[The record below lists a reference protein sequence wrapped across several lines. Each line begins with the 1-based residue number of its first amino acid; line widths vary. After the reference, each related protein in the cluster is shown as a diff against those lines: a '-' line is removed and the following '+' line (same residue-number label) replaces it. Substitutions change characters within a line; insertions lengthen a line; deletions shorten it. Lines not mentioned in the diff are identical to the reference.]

1 MTFMIVLY
9 QSKTNN
15 LRSQKPTK
23 YLFLLFMQRKPERER
38 ERERERKRGGGRKRE
53 GYGKCLK
60 RTTAATIEETISHQ
74 NDGSDFDTLKN
85 KLFKIFTYVPSRYK
99 TSNCLAIEI

>member
-23 YLFLLFMQRKPERER
+23 YLFLLFMERKLERER
-38 ERERERKRGGGRKRE
+38 ERERERE
-53 GYGKCLK
+53 GYGKCCK

-74 NDGSDFDTLKN
+74 YDGSNFDAFKN
-85 KLFKIFTYVPSRYK
+85 ELF
-99 TSNCLAIEI
+99 